1 MSWESIY
8 NFFGI
13 KDFIYF
19 ISSPDVQDMLFPIKL
34 VFVICAMFFLAGVI
48 YFMINSS
55 FVKYRFLEDVT
66 EFVSWQAYGLKE
78 ITKRWKKIMS
88 KIGAGAESSY
98 KLAIVEA
105 DDFLFELMQ
114 DREYPGDNFEE
125 IIKAMDN
132 KILSNIDKIRE
143 AHLVRNSIVYNSDYK
158 LDTEYAKK
166 ILNEYESA
174 VNTIG
179 SA

>member
-1 MSWESIY
+1 
-8 NFFGI
+8 
-13 KDFIYF
+13 
-19 ISSPDVQDMLFPIKL
+19 
-34 VFVICAMFFLAGVI
+34 
-48 YFMINSS
+48 
-55 FVKYRFLEDVT
+55 
-66 EFVSWQAYGLKE
+66 
-78 ITKRWKKIMS
+78 MS